1 MFRAIRPVG
10 HEDHLS
16 LVEHLDELRT
26 RLFICLA
33 ALAVAFAFCF
43 WQNHALL
50 RIVGN
55 PYAKETRNQVTKC
68 QGELGPVW
76 CADQAVKSTGL
87 TVQALLKVL
96 DNPSS
101 GLNATLRRELKPF
114 GPQLTNDL
122 AKLPKNAPS
131 NNLVTLGIGEPFTAT
146 ITVIFYFSLLLSLP
160 VILFELYG
168 FLVPAFSPTER
179 RVAMPVMLA
188 IPGLFACGVAFGYFV
203 VLPAAVHFLQNFNS
217 GIVRAVRAGDELLPV
232 RGTDHARDGRD
243 LPGPARGRRRRARGN
258 RDAAAATQE
267 PPLRDRRRRGD
278 RGVAAG

>member
-26 RLFICLA
+26 RLIICLA
-33 ALAVAFAFCF
+33 ALAVAFGLCF

-55 PYAKETRNQVTKC
+55 PYAKETRGQVTKC

-76 CADQAVKSTGL
+76 CADQAVKATGL

-96 DNPSS
+96 ENPSS
-101 GLNATLRRELKPF
+101 GLTPTLRRDLAPF
-114 GPQLTNDL
+114 GPQLTGDL
-122 AKLPKNAPS
+122 ARLPKTAPS

-160 VILFELYG
+160 VILFELYA

-179 RVAMPVMLA
+179 RVAL
-188 IPGLFACGVAFGYFV
+188 PGDAGDPGSVRQRRGVRLLRRAPGGGA
-203 VLPAAVHFLQNFNS
+203 LPAELQQR
-217 GIVRAVRAGDELLPV
+217 IVRAVRAGDELLPV
-232 RGTDHARDGRD
+232 RGADHARDGRD
-243 LPGPARGRRRRARGN
+243 LPGAAGRHRRGPRRAS
-258 RDAAAATQE
+258 
-267 PPLRDRRRRGD
+267 
-278 RGVAAG
+278 